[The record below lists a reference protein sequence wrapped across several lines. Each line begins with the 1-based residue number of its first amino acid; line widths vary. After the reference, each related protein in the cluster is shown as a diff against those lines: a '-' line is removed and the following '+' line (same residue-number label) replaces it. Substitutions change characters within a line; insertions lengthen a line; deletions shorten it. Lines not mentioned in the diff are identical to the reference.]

1 MSHAATATPLGAL
14 WGALFASRAR
24 SARTAPPP
32 APRRPNPGPVL
43 MADIHTR
50 WGGQPS
56 LLLLWA
62 EWEEAQ
68 RPRD

>member
-1 MSHAATATPLGAL
+1 MTGTAAATSFGAV
-14 WGALFASRAR
+14 WSAVFASRRAPRAR
-24 SARTAPPP
+24 VAPPP
-32 APRRPNPGPVL
+32 GPARDPGPVL

-62 EWEEAQ
+62 EWEDAA

>member
-1 MSHAATATPLGAL
+1 MGSTATAAPIWALRSLWSTP
-14 WGALFASRAR
+14 RP
-24 SARTAPPP
+24 ARTAPPP
-32 APRRPNPGPVL
+32 APRRRNPGPVL

-62 EWEEAQ
+62 EWEEAA
-68 RPRD
+68 RDRD

>member
-1 MSHAATATPLGAL
+1 MGSTATATPLGAL
-14 WGALFASRAR
+14 WSALFASRAAV
-24 SARTAPPP
+24 ARTAPPP
-32 APRRPNPGPVL
+32 APRAPNPGPVL

-62 EWEEAQ
+62 QWEEAAH
-68 RPRD
+68 PRD